1 MKGVLFGC
9 LVLWIINIAINVPIF
24 VENVYTLPAIDN
36 STLTSSTIA
45 LILVGFLLT
54 AIPSVLLSIVLPI
67 ITLRHLKAQV
77 VLGDVSADVKKL
89 KKIELNKAVAKLS
102 LYLIIGS
109 TLSFLGHL
117 IPVILLLS
125 SDGLN
130 GLSSIIAL
138 LIHVLSLLPTP
149 ILFVVFLKHVQENAK
164 RLLCFC
170 CRRGSTH
177 FKTNTKSM

>member
-24 VENVYTLPAIDN
+24 VVHDTPTTINN

-45 LILVGFLLT
+45 LVLTGFLLT
-54 AIPSVLLSIVLPI
+54 AIPSLLLSVVLPI
-67 ITLRHLKAQV
+67 ITLRHLKTQV
-77 VLGDVSADVKKL
+77 VLGDVSADVKKSR
-89 KKIELNKAVAKLS
+89 KMELHKAIAKLS

-109 TLSFLGHL
+109 NLSFLGHL
-117 IPVILLLS
+117 IPVMLILS
-125 SDGLN
+125 TNDLN
-130 GLSSIIAL
+130 GLSPIIAL

-164 RLLCFC
+164 RLICFF
-170 CRRGSTH
+170 CRRGSIH

>member
-9 LVLWIINIAINVPIF
+9 LVPWIINIAINVPIF
-24 VENVYTLPAIDN
+24 FEHIYTLPAIN
-36 STLTSSTIA
+36 NNLTSSTIA

-54 AIPSVLLSIVLPI
+54 AIPSLLLSVVLPI
-67 ITLRHLKAQV
+67 ITLRHLKTQV
-77 VLGDVSADVKKL
+77 VLGDVSADVKKS
-89 KKIELNKAVAKLS
+89 KKMELHKAIAKLS

-125 SDGLN
+125 TNDLN
-130 GLSSIIAL
+130 GLSLIIAI
-138 LIHVLSLLPTP
+138 LIHMLSLLPTP

-164 RLLCFC
+164 RLLCFF
-170 CRRGSTH
+170 CR
-177 FKTNTKSM
+177 KS

>member
-24 VENVYTLPAIDN
+24 VEHVYTPSAIDN
-36 STLTSSTIA
+36 STLTSSTLA
-45 LILVGFLLT
+45 LVLTGFLLT
-54 AIPSVLLSIVLPI
+54 AIPSLLLSVVLPI
-67 ITLRHLKAQV
+67 ITLRHLKTQV
-77 VLGDVSADVKKL
+77 VLGDVSADVKKS
-89 KKIELNKAVAKLS
+89 KTMELHKAIAKLS

-125 SDGLN
+125 TDGLN
-130 GLSSIIAL
+130 GLSPIIAL

-149 ILFVVFLKHVQENAK
+149 ILFVVFLKHVKENAR
-164 RLLCFC
+164 RLLCYC
-170 CRRGSTH
+170 CRRHSIH
-177 FKTNTKSM
+177 FNTNTKSM